1 MRLFRTPFSSAV
13 LRRELVT
20 IGIALAIVVTARS
33 SLADHYLVPTGSM
46 IPTVEP
52 DDHVLVDKL
61 AYGLRLPLLGDYV
74 AHFAPPARGD
84 VVVLR
89 SPDDGTVLLKRVVGV
104 PGDRIAVMDGALVI
118 DGRAIPVVERGGAS
132 IEELGA
138 AEHAISLAYGGGPD
152 YGPLAVPA
160 GRYLVMGD
168 NRGNSRDG
176 RTFGLVARDAIMGRV
191 EAVIARRGR
200 PTWVGLA
207 SPRSW

>member
-1 MRLFRTPFSSAV
+1 MRLFRVPSSPLA

-20 IGIALAIVVTARS
+20 MGLALAIVVTART

-46 IPTVEP
+46 MPTVEP

-74 AHFAPPARGD
+74 VHFTPPARGD

-118 DGRAIPVVERGGAS
+118 DGRTIPIVERDGAS

-138 AEHAISLAYGGGPD
+138 AEHAISFAFGGGPD
-152 YGPLAVPA
+152 YGPLGVPA
-160 GRYLVMGD
+160 GKYLVMGD

-176 RTFGLVARDAIMGRV
+176 RTFGLVARDAIIGRV
-191 EAVIARRGR
+191 QGVIARRGK

-207 SPRSW
+207 P